1 MKKKIIVAV
10 ITAWCLLTVG
20 CLTVGAANYTGSV
33 TDFEKEYKDYLYDA
47 NGDGAI
53 NRLDY
58 VVGAKDALTATGMID
73 PVYFGVVS
81 SLKNMSTDSITPE
94 ELLST
99 YSYQLYDRNLDGVID
114 EDDYLTPGG
123 EVRSDYYEMVK
134 RLMQTHKSGAEY
146 TEELKRLAEEERK
159 EAIDKLMGK
168 SYDKIIKDISTYVDN
183 AILQDTSKGGV
194 HAILKNTYVPV
205 SLKDTFVNYIY
216 NYCEANDVTTVE
228 KNDYMV
234 YDSKEYKDLLDM
246 FITLAK
252 YAVKTGGKVK
262 ITDDDAI
269 KTIVCVGIEEYLDSG
284 DEDEAK
290 SAIRLAVTAQ
300 AIAAGSGNEK
310 LEKIKEGGF
319 DYYSADVNQQVNTL
333 YEYMYPIG
341 IAIMLVAWA
350 LGILK
355 TGMTNSFSLAD
366 KYSVVNALLRLL
378 IGVVVMCSL
387 GEMLSLGMSAS
398 QTMCSSLYDKLSA
411 GISTSVNFNFFSK
424 FIRYT
429 LMLNMVAL
437 AVLQGFA
444 PLFAGF
450 CVLEQ
455 KKPAMNFLR
464 EYCKC
469 LLVPPITIV
478 YTVMAT
484 KMLDGFDSTNLSYI
498 AKVVSALVLSI
509 ACINSAKKIVQGLL
523 Q

>member
-10 ITAWCLLTVG
+10 MTVVFLLLSVPLHSLAEYSGYGPPKPEPENTFDESVKDITV
-20 CLTVGAANYTGSV
+20 SK
-33 TDFEKEYKDYLYDA
+33 FEKEYGDFLYDY
-47 NGDGAI
+47 NGDGKV
-53 NRLDY
+53 NKKDY
-58 VVGAKDALTATGMID
+58 VNDEGYIKKGYYLYVKAK
-73 PVYFGVVS
+73 
-81 SLKNMSTDSITPE
+81 KE
-94 ELLST
+94 EKEFS
-99 YSYQLYDRNLDGVID
+99 
-114 EDDYLTPGG
+114 
-123 EVRSDYYEMVK
+123 
-134 RLMQTHKSGAEY
+134 
-146 TEELKRLAEEERK
+146 EEKEGK
-159 EAIDKLMGK
+159 EAITTAIKRNESIS
-168 SYDKIIKDISTYVDN
+168 SYVFS
-183 AILQDTSKGGV
+183 AILHANTKAVGV
-194 HAILKNTYVPV
+194 NATVKNTNIPV
-205 SLKDTFVNYIY
+205 SLKDTFVDYIY
-216 NYCEANDVTTVE
+216 NYCEVNNVATVE
-228 KNDYMV
+228 ESGYMV
-234 YDSKEYKDLLDM
+234 YDSNEYDDLLDM
-246 FITLAK
+246 FMTLAR
-252 YAVKTGGKVK
+252 YAVKNGKKVK

-269 KTIVCVGIEEYLDSG
+269 KTIVCAGIEEYLDSG

-290 SAIRLAVTAQ
+290 SAIRLAITTQ
-300 AIAAGSGNEK
+300 AITAGSGNEK

-333 YEYMYPIG
+333 YEYMFPIG
-341 IAIMLVAWA
+341 VAIMLVAWA

-366 KYSVVNALLRLL
+366 KYSVVNALLRLM

-398 QTMCSSLYDKLSA
+398 QTMCNSLYNKLCA
-411 GISTSVNFNFFSK
+411 GVSTSVNFNFFSK

-484 KMLDGFDSTNLSYI
+484 KMLDGFDSTGLSYI
-498 AKVVSALVLSI
+498 AKVVGALVLSI
-509 ACINSAKKIVQGLL
+509 ACINSAKKIVQGLI

>member
-1 MKKKIIVAV
+1 MKKKIIVAAV
-10 ITAWCLLTVG
+10 TAWCLLTLG
-20 CLTVGAANYTGSV
+20 CLSAGGANYTGTVS
-33 TDFEKEYKDYLYDA
+33 DFEKEYKNYLYDA
-47 NGDGAI
+47 NNDGAI

-58 VVGAKDALTATGMID
+58 VVGAKDPFNAVGTID

-81 SLKNMSTDSITPE
+81 SLKSLSTDSITSE
-94 ELLST
+94 ELLKT
-99 YSYQLYDRNLDGVID
+99 YSHQLYDRNLDGVID

-134 RLMQTHKSGAEY
+134 RLMQTHKSGEEY
-146 TEELKRLAEEERK
+146 TKELKQLAEEERK
-159 EAIDKLMGK
+159 EAIDDLREEDYGMTMEQARGK
-168 SYDKIIKDISTYVDN
+168 
-183 AILQDTSKGGV
+183 
-194 HAILKNTYVPV
+194 
-205 SLKDTFVNYIY
+205 IY
-216 NYCEANDVTTVE
+216 NHIYPNNKTHEASNTGTNAFERVGHGLSAVILEYSYEGLYDGGYDVDGAISLSDHLLDLAQYTVKYCE
-228 KNDYMV
+228 K
-234 YDSKEYKDLLDM
+234 
-246 FITLAK
+246 AK
-252 YAVKTGGKVK
+252 
-262 ITDDDAI
+262 IDDDDTIKAI
-269 KTIVCVGIEEYLDSG
+269 AKVGFDEFLEYPDM
-284 DEDEAK
+284 DEAK
-290 SAIRLAVTAQ
+290 SAIRLAITTQ
-300 AIAAGSGNEK
+300 AITAGSSNEK

-333 YEYMYPIG
+333 YEYMFPIG
-341 IAIMLVAWA
+341 VAIMLVAWA

-366 KYSVVNALLRLL
+366 KYSVVNALLRLM

-398 QTMCSSLYDKLSA
+398 QTMCNSLYNKLSA

-484 KMLDGFDSTNLSYI
+484 KMLDGFDSTDLSYI
-498 AKVVSALVLSI
+498 AKVVGALVLSI
-509 ACINSAKKIVQGLL
+509 ACISSAKKIVQGLI

>member
-1 MKKKIIVAV
+1 MKKKIIVAAA
-10 ITAWCLLTVG
+10 TAWCLLMVG
-20 CLTVGAANYTGSV
+20 CLSAGGANYTGSV
-33 TDFEKEYKDYLYDA
+33 SDFEKEYKNYLYDA
-47 NGDGAI
+47 NNDGAI

-58 VVGAKDALTATGMID
+58 VVGAKDPLNAVGMID

-81 SLKNMSTDSITPE
+81 GLKSLSTDSITPE
-94 ELLST
+94 ELLKT
-99 YSYQLYDRNLDGVID
+99 YSQQLYDRNLDGVID

-134 RLMQTHKSGAEY
+134 QLMQTNKSGAEY
-146 TEELKRLAEEERK
+146 TEELKKLAEEERK
-159 EAIDKLMGK
+159 EAIDDLRGEEYGMTMEQARGK
-168 SYDKIIKDISTYVDN
+168 
-183 AILQDTSKGGV
+183 
-194 HAILKNTYVPV
+194 
-205 SLKDTFVNYIY
+205 IY
-216 NYCEANDVTTVE
+216 NHIYSSNKTHEASNTGTNAFERVGHGLNAVILEYAYKGLEGEYDVDGAISLSDHLLSLAQYTVKYCE
-228 KNDYMV
+228 K
-234 YDSKEYKDLLDM
+234 
-246 FITLAK
+246 AK
-252 YAVKTGGKVK
+252 
-262 ITDDDAI
+262 IDDDETIKAI
-269 KTIVCVGIEEYLDSG
+269 AKVGF
-284 DEDEAK
+284 DEFLKYPDIDEAK
-290 SAIRLAVTAQ
+290 SAIRLAIATQ
-300 AIAAGSGNEK
+300 AITAGSGNEK

-333 YEYMYPIG
+333 YEYMFPIG
-341 IAIMLVAWA
+341 VAIMLVAWA

-366 KYSVVNALLRLL
+366 KYSVVNALLRLM

-398 QTMCSSLYDKLSA
+398 QTMCNSLYNKLSA
-411 GISTSVNFNFFSK
+411 GLSTSVNFNFFSK

-437 AVLQGFA
+437 AVLQGIA

-498 AKVVSALVLSI
+498 AKVVGALVLSI
-509 ACINSAKKIVQGLL
+509 ACINSAKKIVQGLI